1 VEETKKMANAEAA
14 KLMQKAKEL
23 MEKAKRM
30 EAAEAEAVGRLVL
43 KLRDRNFEGIN
54 DLDQLKS
61 EVEKVLA

>member
-1 VEETKKMANAEAA
+1 MANAEAA